1 VDGYL
6 WTDYATG
13 ASRRLPQ
20 LDADAPSSLLP
31 AGGDAFVYSVGNGT
45 YKVGTPDRDSLIAY
59 TLPEGGQLAGMGE
72 NATRA
77 LIVRVDPATNEA
89 HAQVLSLA
97 ADGSY
102 TAQPV
107 TGLPDGMRPS
117 VQNSARTDGV
127 RHGILAYES
136 LSSPRRYALVDLDT
150 GAAATIPGTSGSLSM
165 LLSPSG
171 VAWKTVADGLATYHM
186 LPQSAVMDGSA
197 ASMTAATTT
206 FKAHSTTKDV
216 LVGNH
221 VLTGPL
227 LSVYQPEPNSLFDYV
242 FGSDTETTLLGT
254 AFAAPVV
261 SPDGSVL
268 VSGGTDDTVSAVHR
282 YTPEA
287 DGTLSDTTV
296 LPLTPVESS
305 NAGLSLAHGLLRH
318 IDSTPMLEAPAQL
331 TLRNYPLAPDS
342 ASPAG
347 PTSTP
352 LPAGTVPC
360 ATGVSCLRTVDG
372 GRYGTSFLTTRSN
385 GGASKIHSVSA
396 DGVDHAVTLPFNEDG
411 GVVDASL
418 DYTVVRSATKQWVVG
433 THDGERLL
441 SGPVTAAALRDGTLW
456 QAPADQPAGTVTA
469 TDLAAVPDPKTVRT
483 ITTGTACT
491 PTELQAA
498 QHWLYWSCGES
509 GPAGVY
515 DLTSGAR
522 IQVPAGP
529 ALLGDG
535 YLVRHDTAAHQL
547 VMTDFH
553 TGSAA
558 APQVLADVPDS
569 AVADDRGITFA
580 VDRFE
585 DGVAYVTADRK
596 VHVLATG
603 VPESALT
610 ATVTATE
617 KAKPRFLPAGLPW
630 RANVELD
637 HPVDS
642 WRLTV
647 SDAAGHKT
655 AAVFMGGAA
664 RQSVS
669 VSWDGR
675 MPDGGLAPSGPYTWQ
690 LTATRHG
697 TGAEVPVADG
707 TLTMWC
713 GGMRYRSY
721 DCAGD
726 QALLAVRSAAS
737 GGASRWYQA
746 TPTGHLS
753 DGGYS
758 ENWVQGTGPGQVTA
772 LVPFGDFNDDGMG
785 DLLARDGKGVL
796 TAYFGMGQAN
806 FDIDNPAITSLRIGS
821 GWGVYNSMQSTGDI
835 TGDGLDDLV
844 ARDGSGVL
852 WLYAG
857 TGKSSFEPR
866 VRIGSGWQV
875 YTKITATGDLDGD
888 GRGDMVA
895 RDTTGA
901 LWTYFGDGKGDF
913 LPRVKTGTGWNAY
926 NTLLGIGD
934 LSHDGHP
941 DLLARD
947 PSGVLWRYDGTGDG
961 HFGARVKVGTG
972 WTPYTIF

>member
-1 VDGYL
+1 
-6 WTDYATG
+6 
-13 ASRRLPQ
+13 
-20 LDADAPSSLLP
+20 
-31 AGGDAFVYSVGNGT
+31 
-45 YKVGTPDRDSLIAY
+45 
-59 TLPEGGQLAGMGE
+59 M
-72 NATRA
+72 
-77 LIVRVDPATNEA
+77 
-89 HAQVLSLA
+89 
-97 ADGSY
+97 
-102 TAQPV
+102 
-107 TGLPDGMRPS
+107 
-117 VQNSARTDGV
+117 
-127 RHGILAYES
+127 
-136 LSSPRRYALVDLDT
+136 
-150 GAAATIPGTSGSLSM
+150 
-165 LLSPSG
+165 
-171 VAWKTVADGLATYHM
+171 
-186 LPQSAVMDGSA
+186 
-197 ASMTAATTT
+197 
-206 FKAHSTTKDV
+206 
-216 LVGNH
+216 
-221 VLTGPL
+221 
-227 LSVYQPEPNSLFDYV
+227 
-242 FGSDTETTLLGT
+242 GT
-254 AFAAPVV
+254 A
-261 SPDGSVL
+261 
-268 VSGGTDDTVSAVHR
+268 
-282 YTPEA
+282 
-287 DGTLSDTTV
+287 TL
-296 LPLTPVESS
+296 
-305 NAGLSLAHGLLRH
+305 
-318 IDSTPMLEAPAQL
+318 I
-331 TLRNYPLAPDS
+331 
-342 ASPAG
+342 
-347 PTSTP
+347 
-352 LPAGTVPC
+352 
-360 ATGVSCLRTVDG
+360 
-372 GRYGTSFLTTRSN
+372 RSET
-385 GGASKIHSVSA
+385 A
-396 DGVDHAVTLPFNEDG
+396 DGVGHVVMLPLKADSTI
-411 GVVDASL
+411 VDASL
-418 DYTVVRSATKQWVVG
+418 DYEIIRSASSQDVVLTKDPQVV
-433 THDGERLL
+433 L
-441 SGPVTAAALRDGTLW
+441 SGPVTGAALWDDTLW
-456 QAPADQPAGTVTA
+456 QAPTDQPPGTLTA
-469 TDLAAVPDPKTVRT
+469 TDLRPTADKTVRT

-491 PTELQAA
+491 PTELQVA

-655 AAVFMGGAA
+655 AAVFTGGAA

-675 MPDGGLAPSGPYTWQ
+675 MPDGGLAPSGPYAWR